1 MKTVH
6 EVSALSGVSIRTLQ
20 YYDRIGLLPPAG
32 RTEAGYRLYDDAA
45 LERLQQILLFRELQ
59 FPLKDIRRILDRPD
73 FDRDKALAQQ
83 INLLN
88 LRKQHLENLIL
99 LAQRIRQRGTTTMD
113 FTAFDTK
120 KIDEYAA
127 EAKAAW
133 GATPEYRE
141 FAQKDADRTDAQR
154 EGLTAE
160 MMAIFARFGAVK
172 EQSPESESAQ
182 ALVKELQT
190 FISTHFYRCSDQVLK
205 GLGQMYGSGGDFT
218 QNINAAAGDG
228 AAEFASA
235 AIEAYCARK
244 GV

>member
-6 EVSALSGVSIRTLQ
+6 EVSALSGISIRTLQ
-20 YYDRIGLLPPAG
+20 YYDRIGLLPPTG

-45 LERLQQILLFRELQ
+45 LERLQQILLFRALQ

-73 FDRDKALAQQ
+73 FDRNRALEQQ
-83 INLLN
+83 IALLT
-88 LRKQHLENLIL
+88 LQKEHLENLIL
-99 LAQRIRQRGTTTMD
+99 LATGLKQGGMSTMD

-120 KIDEYAA
+120 KIDDYAA

-141 FAQKDADRTDAQR
+141 FAQKDANRTDAERSGITSQ
-154 EGLTAE
+154 

-172 EQSPESESAQ
+172 EQSPESEPAQ
-182 ALVKELQT
+182 ALVQELQD
-190 FISTHFYRCSDQVLK
+190 FIGSNFYRCSDSVLK
-205 GLGQMYGSGGDFT
+205 GLGQLYGNGGDFT
-218 QNINAAAGDG
+218 ENINAAAGDG

-235 AIEAYCARK
+235 AIAAYCAKK